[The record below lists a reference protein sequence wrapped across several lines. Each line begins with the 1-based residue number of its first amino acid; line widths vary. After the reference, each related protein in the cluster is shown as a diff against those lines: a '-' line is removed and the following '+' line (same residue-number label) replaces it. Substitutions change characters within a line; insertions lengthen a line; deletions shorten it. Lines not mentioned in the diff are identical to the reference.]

1 MAFGD
6 EIIHILWNFTSNFIK
21 DLINKFMRKFDM
33 LSRVL
38 KVEFYEKTVQS
49 SQTLLRFVGS
59 EIRFL
64 IYSSVMWKN
73 LKLRK

>member
-38 KVEFYEKTVQS
+38 KVEFYEKTVES
-49 SQTLLRFVGS
+49 NQTLLRFVGS